1 MDNRDSLDRSSS
13 ELGTN
18 ATTNGGPVIGTG
30 PEDSGDGYAVSS
42 TAAPTNESLQAVEN
56 VLQSDVRWNPIVS

>member
-42 TAAPTNESLQAVEN
+42 TAAPTNEPLQVVEN
-56 VLQSDVRWNPIVS
+56 VLQSDVRWKPIVS